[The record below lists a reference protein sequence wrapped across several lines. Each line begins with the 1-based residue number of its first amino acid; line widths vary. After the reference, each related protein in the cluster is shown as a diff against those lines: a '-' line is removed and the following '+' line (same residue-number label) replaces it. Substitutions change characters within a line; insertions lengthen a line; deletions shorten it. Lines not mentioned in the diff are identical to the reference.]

1 MKVSLHINGKLVIRL
16 EPENE
21 IEALITEK
29 MLGAAEKGQP
39 VQLSTH
45 VDGDCIEIAV
55 SQ

>member
-21 IEALITEK
+21 IEALIVSK
-29 MLGAAEKGQP
+29 MRVASDKGQAFEI
-39 VQLSTH
+39 SSNA
-45 VDGDCIEIAV
+45 DGAIEVAV